1 MIVFT
6 VHLARRTLSIQA
18 CFLVVATIARWA

>member
-6 VHLARRTLSIQA
+6 VHFGGTALSIQA
-18 CFLVVATIARWA
+18 CFLVVAAVARWA